1 MSVRVGIIDY
11 GICNLSS
18 VVNAFLHIGCDVKI
32 VSDRKKFAEFTHLVL
47 PGVGSFPKGMENLQ
61 KKGLDEAICREA
73 ERGKP
78 ILGLCLG
85 MQLFA
90 ETGEEF
96 GLTNGLGLI
105 QGSVSIINVNQS
117 ELRVPHVGWNKVYL
131 NKNSIIAAGI
141 QQSSAFYFI
150 HSYSYSDSEASYV
163 VGVCDYSS
171 KIVSIIEKDNI
182 FGAQFHPEKS
192 QSDGLLLL
200 KNFSNISS

>member
-1 MSVRVGIIDY
+1 MSVRVGVIDY

-18 VVNAFLHIGCDVKI
+18 VVNAFLHIGCDVRI
-32 VSDRKKFAEFTHLVL
+32 VSDSKRITEFTHLVL
-47 PGVGSFPKGMENLQ
+47 PGVGSFPKGIENLQ
-61 KKGLDEAICREA
+61 MKGLDEAICREA

-90 ETGEEF
+90 EVGEEF

-105 QGSVSIINVNQS
+105 QGRVSIIDVNQS
-117 ELRVPHVGWNKVYL
+117 DLRVPHVGWNKVYL
-131 NKNSIIAAGI
+131 NKNSAIAAGV
-141 QQSSAFYFI
+141 QQYSAFYFI
-150 HSYSYSDSEASYV
+150 HSYSYSDPDASYV

-200 KNFSNISS
+200 KNFTAISG

>member
-1 MSVRVGIIDY
+1 MSIRVGVIDY

-18 VVNAFLHIGCDVKI
+18 VLNAFLHIGCDVRI
-32 VSDRKKFAEFTHLVL
+32 VSDRKKITEFTHLVL

-61 KKGLDEAICREA
+61 KRGLDEAICREA
-73 ERGKP
+73 ERGTP

-90 ETGEEF
+90 EVGEEF
-96 GLTNGLGLI
+96 GSTIGLGLI
-105 QGSVSIINVNQS
+105 QGRVSIIDVNQS
-117 ELRVPHVGWNKVYL
+117 GLRLPHVGWNKVYL
-131 NKNSIIAAGI
+131 NDNSAIVAGA
-141 QQSSAFYFI
+141 QEYSVYYFV
-150 HSYSYSDSEASYV
+150 HSYAYSDPDASYV

-200 KNFSNISS
+200 KNFTSISG